1 MKDNGLDYFYNSDIA
16 NEITKSTNGFITKDD
31 LSNYKPSWREP
42 LHINIYG
49 YDGWTS
55 PPSTQGY
62 LTLSALK
69 GFEII
74 DDKEDY
80 LHTLIESY
88 RIFAADRDNITYDYM
103 GQDDN
108 FNGTDYKYIK
118 DKVKQIM
125 LLKFKNLFP
134 YMWIL

>member
-1 MKDNGLDYFYNSDIA
+1 MK
-16 NEITKSTNGFITKDD
+16 
-31 LSNYKPSWREP
+31 
-42 LHINIYG
+42 IYG

-103 GQDDN
+103 GKDHK
-108 FNGTDYKYIK
+108 FNGTDNIYINE
-118 DKVKQIM
+118 IR
-125 LLKFKNLFP
+125 
-134 YMWIL
+134 